1 MMMTKVNNC
10 VKINNATNVSF
21 PSRHQAFCHMVTY
34 VNAVVASALQIKQSG
49 QIYMM
54 SPQMS
59 VTCSLCALS
68 IRGSIWRGSSRAHL
82 FFVLHKAPLA
92 LRESSLN
99 QARGDTGQSVP
110 ASLRIW
116 HGRAVREGRGLTP
129 WRQMSMALMQN
140 VFQIT
145 DLAGWDSAVE
155 FVGQE
160 PHTAHPHSRG

>member
-1 MMMTKVNNC
+1 MMTKTMNC

-21 PSRHQAFCHMVTY
+21 PSQHQASNHMVAY
-34 VNAVVASALQIKQSG
+34 VNAVVASALQIEQSG

-92 LRESSLN
+92 LRERSLN
-99 QARGDTGQSVP
+99 QARGETGLAVP

-116 HGRAVREGRGLTP
+116 HGRTVREGRGLTP

-140 VFQIT
+140 VLQIT

-155 FVGQE
+155 FVRQE
-160 PHTAHPHSRG
+160 PHTARPHSCG